1 MADKLIVI
9 HDFAGYRRG
18 DQITDPQEVA
28 TAVAT
33 NPSKVV
39 KVLSAEQPAR

>member
-28 TAVAT
+28 AALAT

-39 KVLSAEQPAR
+39 KVLPAEQPAR